1 MDIIFSHGHCPDG
14 FTAALIA
21 RRRYPE
27 AEVIFLD
34 HGMDAQAITRL
45 HEQCRDKDVLMT
57 DFSLRTREQ
66 NDVIATVAKS
76 FRILDHHKT
85 AQATLEGASYAV
97 FDMNRSGAGLTWD
110 YLFGKD
116 SGYKVMHVERDERE
130 NIDVY
135 GSLPR
140 PWWVNYI
147 EAQDLWKWGT
157 LPQMEEVCAYLRTL
171 PYDFDIWNS
180 VFDNSSVGDAAKLG
194 AGALALINKYV
205 LEAVGQ
211 HQIGTLRGYKVAVVN
226 ALYMMCSEVGASL
239 SNLEGIDM
247 GLTWFERPD
256 GFIQFSLRSI
266 KGGPVDVSAIA
277 KSFGGGGHASAAGF
291 QLPYK
296 DGREILDDVLGRTE

>member
-21 RRRYPE
+21 CRRYPE
-27 AEVIFLD
+27 AKVVFLD
-34 HGMDAQAITRL
+34 HGMTDDKIADITNYSWNN
-45 HEQCRDKDVLMT
+45 DVLMT
-57 DFSLRTREQ
+57 DFSFRTREQ
-66 NDVIATVAKS
+66 NDRLAYVAKS

-85 AQATLEGASYAV
+85 AQATLEGAPYAV

-110 YLFGKD
+110 YLYGKD
-116 SGYKVMHVERDERE
+116 RDKSEHITLGRVRWTCGTTF
-130 NIDVY
+130 I
-135 GSLPR
+135 R

-157 LPQMEEVCAYLRTL
+157 LPEMEEVCAYLRTL
-171 PYDFDIWNS
+171 PYDFDVWNN

-194 AGALALINKYV
+194 QGALALINKYV

-211 HQIGTLRGYKVAVVN
+211 RQTGLLNGYKVAVVN
-226 ALYMMCSEVGASL
+226 ALYMMCSEVGAAL
-239 SNLEGIDM
+239 SNLEGVDM
-247 GLTWFERPD
+247 GMSWFERPD
-256 GFIQFSLRSI
+256 GFMQFSLRSI

-291 QLPYK
+291 QLPYQE
-296 DGREILDDVLGRTE
+296 GRKILDAALGRGV